1 MLILSVYLLAL
12 ETEEERDKLTRIY
25 EKYYTF
31 MRCCALRYA
40 KDTGAEDDIVHDSIL
55 KIIDHMD
62 KIDLDRDDAAKCFL
76 STVVKNK
83 ARDWWR
89 KETRRIAV
97 DIDEEEFRVA
107 DDGLMPMD
115 AVLSQEGY
123 ERLVGYITEL
133 NDTYRDVCN
142 LKYICGLKEREIAE
156 CLDLSPKN
164 VSVRIVRG
172 RQKLMERIR
181 KESGHD

>member
-1 MLILSVYLLAL
+1 MLDISLYLMTL
-12 ETEEERDKLTRIY
+12 ETEEQRDKLTRIY

-40 KDTGAEDDIVHDSIL
+40 KDTGAEDDIVHEAVL

-62 KIDLDRDDAAKCFL
+62 KIDLEQDIPAKCFL

-89 KETRRIAV
+89 KESRRIAV

-107 DDGLMPMD
+107 DEGIMPMD
-115 AVLSQEGY
+115 AVLSKDGY

-133 NDTYRDVCN
+133 GDTYRDVCN

-156 CLDLSPKN
+156 VLGISAKN

-172 RQKLMERIR
+172 RQKLIERIR
-181 KESGHD
+181 KEDGHD